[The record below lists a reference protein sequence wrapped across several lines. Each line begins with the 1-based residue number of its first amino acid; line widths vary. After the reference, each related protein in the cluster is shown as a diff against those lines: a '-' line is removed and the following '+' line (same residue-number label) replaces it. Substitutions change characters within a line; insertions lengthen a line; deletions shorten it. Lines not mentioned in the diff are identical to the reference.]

1 MSDLK
6 SSPVSSAK
14 DPVEDSASKPPDTGR
29 SESSPGLSQ
38 HEVVDDPL
46 IIPTRSAVD
55 PRVHRDSRSSI
66 ADGAKQ
72 GGPEIKSSRI
82 LTVLGYVIG
91 IPTLLY
97 SGIVG
102 FTRTTTIS
110 ADGVTTETPGLGT
123 ALVLLC
129 VAAVLV
135 LWGRYL
141 ARKGK

>member
-6 SSPVSSAK
+6 SSAVSPAK
-14 DPVEDSASKPPDTGR
+14 DHAMDSAPKRSDIGR
-29 SESSPGLSQ
+29 YGSSPDLSQ
-38 HEVVDDPL
+38 HEVEGDRL
-46 IIPTRSAVD
+46 IISTPSAVD
-55 PRVHRDSRSSI
+55 SRVHRDSRSWI

-72 GGPEIKSSRI
+72 GGPEIKSSSI